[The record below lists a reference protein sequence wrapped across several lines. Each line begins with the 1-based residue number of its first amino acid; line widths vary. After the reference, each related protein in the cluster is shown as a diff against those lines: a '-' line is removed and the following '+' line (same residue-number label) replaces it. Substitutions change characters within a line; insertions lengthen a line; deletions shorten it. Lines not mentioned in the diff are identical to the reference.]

1 MTVFTVSNHA
11 TVKTWITSI
20 NNKVLKPSVKKDL
33 NHVQMF
39 SFGTQ
44 ISEVK
49 KLYKSEIKQNK
60 IIKICKVC
68 MQWKISSII
77 TINS

>member
-1 MTVFTVSNHA
+1 MTVFTVPNHA

-20 NNKVLKPSVKKDL
+20 NNKVLKPSVKKNL